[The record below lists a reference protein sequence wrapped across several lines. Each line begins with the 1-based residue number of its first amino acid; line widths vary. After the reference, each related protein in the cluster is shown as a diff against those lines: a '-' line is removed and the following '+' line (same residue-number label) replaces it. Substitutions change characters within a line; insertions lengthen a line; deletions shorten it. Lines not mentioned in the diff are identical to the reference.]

1 MFPLIHP
8 VDSIGGTVK
17 DSIEFILQNFGE
29 MNKLWVRMQ
38 HQGAVRDRARREKE
52 RRNLRQLVGTNLV
65 RLSEMNGVDL
75 PTYKEIVLPRI
86 LEQIV
91 NCKDVIAQEYLM
103 DWSEKK
109 TKNKTT
115 QISPLSSFSRAPFTS
130 FA

>member
-1 MFPLIHP
+1 M
-8 VDSIGGTVK
+8 K

-75 PTYKEIVLPRI
+75 ATYKEIVLPRI

-103 DWSEKK
+103 DWSDKK
-109 TKNKTT
+109 NNKHKTID
-115 QISPLSSFSRAPFTS
+115 QQS
-130 FA
+130 FALLFIVLSLHFFA